1 MRILQKLGRGQPL
14 KSYGLEGG
22 KEMSTV
28 AKTVNFIFP
37 PTIRLAQLIWNANLP
52 L

>member
-22 KEMSTV
+22 KEMSTI
-28 AKTVNFIFP
+28 TF
-37 PTIRLAQLIWNANLP
+37 
-52 L
+52 